1 MPDTSSTGENAVASK
16 AAIGGAVGAVVLVP
30 LAAAIVAVVYRFPV
44 PLAGYARG
52 FGGAGSAAL
61 GSLFY
66 LVLGGAPVVAI
77 LGAAG
82 GFVVARSAGHDTG
95 RVRGRVLVV
104 AAAVA
109 LLAAVTLAVLE
120 FFIGPW

>member
-1 MPDTSSTGENAVASK
+1 MALK
-16 AAIGGAVGAVVLVP
+16 AAIAGAVAAVVMVP

-44 PLAGYARG
+44 PLAGYAHG

-82 GFVVARSAGHDTG
+82 GFVAARSARRGTG
-95 RVRGRVLVV
+95 RVRVLV
-104 AAAVA
+104 AAAVVA
-109 LLAAVTLAVLE
+109 LLAAITLAVLE